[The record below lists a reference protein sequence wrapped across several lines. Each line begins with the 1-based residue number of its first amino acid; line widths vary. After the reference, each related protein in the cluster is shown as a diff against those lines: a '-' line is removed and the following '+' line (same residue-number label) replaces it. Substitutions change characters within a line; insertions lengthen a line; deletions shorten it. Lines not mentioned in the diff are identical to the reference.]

1 MISCSS
7 FFAFLFFF
15 TLRAAVP
22 ASAAAFVRLL
32 HPANARSRAV
42 SMPATPH
49 LSYLILPQLLHS
61 RFERPGD
68 LDCRH
73 HVRQPPALHLADR
86 CLPASH
92 LSCQPPLAHAE
103 VFSVFFHFVS
113 HFVLSPYHKVSALCA
128 FWPDIS
134 PFFSFFWTFTLLY
147 GILHAAGRENS
158 LPHRGQNMKRP
169 CPAGER
175 GVFSCP
181 LTLSQ

>member
-32 HPANARSRAV
+32 HPAAARSRAV
-42 SMPATPH
+42 STSSILFPSQ
-49 LSYLILPQLLHS
+49 LSLPQILHGCS
-61 RFERPGD
+61 QRPRD

-73 HVRQPPALHLADR
+73 HVWQPPALHLADR

-128 FWPDIS
+128 FWPEIS
-134 PFFSFFWTFTLLY
+134 PFSPFSGLSHFYMVYCTQT
-147 GILHAAGRENS
+147 AARIAC
-158 LPHRGQNMKRP
+158 HIAAKI
-169 CPAGER
+169 
-175 GVFSCP
+175 
-181 LTLSQ
+181 